1 MELNLQAIAEKFNAW
16 RPLKYVA
23 AYIKKQDKLFISV
36 LNGRGVSSE
45 VGIINYNKPL
55 NDWEV
60 LLDKSVPNDTIRRL
74 QGIIEELMPT
84 PTGSVSIYFRD
95 FKGDPFKPAGSGVL
109 SYRGDHPKDE
119 TLDYLRDNSVKGEN
133 NPVKPAHYQNGEH
146 DILYYLGY
154 IIGNDEAAGFMVGNI
169 IKYVCRY
176 KQKNGIEDLKKAQ
189 EYLKRLIAS
198 EEHKQK

>member
-1 MELNLQAIAEKFNAW
+1 MELNLQAIAEKFNDW
-16 RPLKYVA
+16 HPLKYEA
-23 AYIKKQDKLFISV
+23 AYVKKLDKLFISV
-36 LNGRGVSSE
+36 SNGRDISSK
-45 VGIINYNKPL
+45 VGIIHYKPL
-55 NDWEV
+55 NGWEV
-60 LLDKSVPNDTIRRL
+60 LLDKSIPNDTIRRL

-84 PTGSVSIYFRD
+84 STDSVSLYFRS
-95 FKGDPFKPAGSGVL
+95 FKGDPFKPAENGVL
-109 SYRGDHPKDE
+109 FYKGAHLKDE

-146 DILYYLGY
+146 DLLYYLGY

-189 EYLKRLIAS
+189 EYLRRLIAS
-198 EEHKQK
+198 EEDKQK